1 MTFEFYK
8 NRINQDMLDDLK
20 INRIIIERTKQQAKR
35 FDEIRAEDAGLTDF
49 QLDDFNKIYL
59 SFSSTLDD
67 YVNKLEANTEIFRN
81 AGLVIYRYNLL
92 ATVLNKLKF
101 NFLPKTEKDK
111 LVNQL
116 EDLEP
121 KIEELYRYANIN
133 DFTDLKTIGEILNN
147 FKKKTFQQVKVGDVR
162 LKEVKPV
169 SESILTSLN
178 SIFEFEKDIEI
189 DKDFLNKT
197 ELKEI
202 EKSVKKA
209 EEIKRNIQKRDM
221 TEYEKKEIRDIIKK
235 FDKIFDEVERRKQ
248 IEESKKPVGR
258 PKREPAQPFFSI
270 ATTQPQIERSEVLTN
285 PLQIAT
291 TPRAPPQR
299 PQRPAPQRPTPAPE
313 EEEPEYEGEP
323 LGEDPFYV
331 VKMTPKEEVNMDLKS
346 ENAKGMI
353 QGLNPVDF
361 YNKYGV
367 IKKAVRQFLTANPY
381 Y

>member
-35 FDEIRAEDAGLTDF
+35 YDEIKAEEAGLTDF

-92 ATVLNKLKF
+92 ATVLNKVKF
-101 NFLPKTEKDK
+101 NFLPKIEKDK

-162 LKEVKPV
+162 LKEIQPIGETSADNLDTIINYLSTLSNTEK
-169 SESILTSLN
+169 ELLTKTDISNLEKL
-178 SIFEFEKDIEI
+178 SQKAQQIKRDIQKGKSKEIDIEQPIKDFEK
-189 DKDFLNKT
+189 LY
-197 ELKEI
+197 LKI
-202 EKSVKKA
+202 
-209 EEIKRNIQKRDM
+209 
-221 TEYEKKEIRDIIKK
+221 
-235 FDKIFDEVERRKQ
+235 
-248 IEESKKPVGR
+248 SKKL
-258 PKREPAQPFFSI
+258 QQ
-270 ATTQPQIERSEVLTN
+270 QPQQR
-285 PLQIAT
+285 P
-291 TPRAPPQR
+291 APPQR
-299 PQRPAPQRPTPAPE
+299 PLPQRPVLAVATTPEQTQRPAREMTDPLGVGTAE
-313 EEEPEYEGEP
+313 EEEPQYEGEP
-323 LGEDPFYV
+323 AGADPFYFI
-331 VKMTPKEEVNMDLKS
+331 KITPKAEVNGDLKS
-346 ENAKGMI
+346 ENAKGKV
-353 QGLNPVDF
+353 QGLNATDF
-361 YNKYGV
+361 YNKYKI
-367 IKKAVRQFLTANPY
+367 IKKVALQFLTDNPY
-381 Y
+381 YDRPFYEA